1 MTTNAVP
8 AHPHMFN
15 DQGSLVS
22 RFIRPA
28 IQHISVWVQTCA
40 DYWGAAATYEQLSRL
55 SDAELHS
62 RRLSRMNLARDIC
75 QQRVRAS

>member
-1 MTTNAVP
+1 
-8 AHPHMFN
+8 MFD